1 MSLLFLARVGGL
13 GGACALALGI
23 WYANLA
29 PIHAQTPA
37 PPAATA
43 APAPVPA
50 ATKPAAPATPLAPT
64 VTPTRRANE
73 LARITS
79 PVREQAVRG
88 NVNIVGSATS
98 PRFSKYEVAYASET
112 PGTPGNWVIIG
123 GGIQQVDGGVLAVW
137 NTRAISDS
145 GYALRLQVFNID
157 NTISESVVRN
167 IGISNTV
174 SIAAPS
180 APLPAGPAVAP
191 ALTPTPAAAGLNLS
205 IIPKGFIQG
214 VWYTVYALGGF
225 AAYLV
230 LKKLLGLLLGLIFR
244 RPIDYGK

>member
-1 MSLLFLARVGGL
+1 MRLLFSAKVGAL
-13 GGACALALGI
+13 SAACVLALGM
-23 WYANLA
+23 WYANLT

-37 PPAATA
+37 PPTSPAATA
-43 APAPVPA
+43 APAPA
-50 ATKPAAPATPLAPT
+50 ATKPAAPIAPT

-79 PVREQAVRG
+79 PVREQALRG
-88 NVNIVGSATS
+88 NINIVGSATS
-98 PRFSKYEVAYASET
+98 PRFSKYEVAYATET

-174 SIAAPS
+174 GIAAPS
-180 APLPAGPAVAP
+180 VPLPAAPAVAP
-191 ALTPTPAAAGLNLS
+191 APTPTPAAAGLNLS
-205 IIPKGFIQG
+205 VIPKGFIQG
-214 VWYTVYALGGF
+214 VWYTLYALGGF

-230 LKKLLGLLLGLIFR
+230 LKKLLGFLIGLIFR